1 MAYLLGNDIRV
12 SIGETLIGGQQNCS
26 ISMESET
33 GDTTT
38 KDSGMWSEEEVTGL
52 SWSVDCDGLIAVSD
66 KAIDS
71 LFTAW
76 TSGQLVDVMYGKA
89 GNYLKGK
96 AIIESLSEE
105 APSKEKCTYAVTL
118 KGVGKLT
125 KDTTTSPAKED
136 N

>member
-1 MAYLLGNDIRV
+1 MAYLLGNDVRV
-12 SIGETLIGGQQNCS
+12 SIGTTLIGGQQNCS
-26 ISMESET
+26 ISMESDT

-52 SWSVDCDGLIAVSD
+52 SWSIDCDGLIAVSD
-66 KAIDS
+66 EAIDS

-76 TSGQLVDVMYGKA
+76 TTAQQVDVKYGKS

-105 APSKEKCTYAVTL
+105 ASLKEKCTYAVTL
-118 KGVGKLT
+118 KGVGTLT
-125 KDTTTSPAKED
+125 KDTATTGSEGV
-136 N
+136 